1 MWAGVIRLGLPST
14 TSKPMF
20 ISGIDRSALT
30 SA

>member
-14 TSKPMF
+14 TSKPTF
-20 ISGIDRSALT
+20 ISGIVLSALI